1 MLFQL
6 ILYNKKLYKQ
16 VYSKERAEF
25 NIIINNA
32 YLKVTILDEMKCH
45 GIALIYINMNM
56 IIHFLM
62 KRVILDLLEK
72 YNEKCNYLAVRVMA
86 HSFGMIAKKNSL
98 GPNCPVFKFF
108 FFKL

>member
-72 YNEKCNYLAVRVMA
+72 YNEKCNYLAERVMA
-86 HSFGMIAKKNSL
+86 HSFGMIAKK
-98 GPNCPVFKFF
+98 PVWDQIALFLNF